1 MKSLLAV
8 LILLFAT
15 TSAYAVTLR
24 PGHPNEVTVT
34 RGDTLWD
41 ISGRFLQHP
50 WEWPQLWRANPQIK
64 NPHLIY
70 PGDRLSLKW
79 VNGQPTLVHTRGKRS
94 GSAIPT
100 VDYRH
105 LEKFLMRPYLLDKPT
120 PDLYVL
126 ELSSFQLQRTR
137 NLPAAV
143 SVLLNVTPDHLD
155 WHASEAEY
163 RESKYRVF
171 DQAAAAVVNRADEA
185 AAKRAERCGRV
196 VTFGLDAPDADQFGI
211 REDEGEKYLACGDA
225 LLLSVRDLALYGIHN
240 QMNALAALA
249 AGTLLGLDRAGM
261 LQVLVEFPGLPHR
274 MQFVARISAVDYIN
288 DSKATNVAAAVASVN
303 SVDGMLVLVAGGDGK
318 GGDFSDLAEAVEGK
332 LRGVVLIGKDAEK
345 IAYALDT
352 VMPVHFAEN
361 MESAVHMAA
370 SCAESDDTVLL
381 APACASLDQ
390 YDNYMARGDAF
401 IAAVEGLR
409 R

>member
-34 RGDTLWD
+34 KGDTLWD

-120 PDLYVL
+120 LETSGYLVAFGDQRLIATTGATAYARKLDPAVSDYVIVRPWKVYRDPETSDPIGRGSLYIGSARV
-126 ELSSFQLQRTR
+126 QRHGDPATLVITDHAMEIR
-137 NLPAAV
+137 EGDKLLPATHDRDNLHHHPSAPV
-143 SVLLNVTPDHLD
+143 SSVRGEIIDVPEGVNVSGQYQTVAINIGAKDGLKPGNVLLIN
-155 WHASEAEY
+155 SAEY
-163 RESKYRVF
+163 KKTDWKRVPLEENRNTEFDNEFARYDIKREERWYDVKQKDPVMIPEEAAGKLLVYRVYDNISF
-171 DQAAAAVVNRADEA
+171 GMIADST
-185 AAKRAERCGRV
+185 R
-196 VTFGLDAPDADQFGI
+196 QI
-211 REDEGEKYLACGDA
+211 R
-225 LLLSVRDLALYGIHN
+225 
-240 QMNALAALA
+240 
-249 AGTLLGLDRAGM
+249 
-261 LQVLVEFPGLPHR
+261 
-274 MQFVARISAVDYIN
+274 
-288 DSKATNVAAAVASVN
+288 
-303 SVDGMLVLVAGGDGK
+303 
-318 GGDFSDLAEAVEGK
+318 
-332 LRGVVLIGKDAEK
+332 IG
-345 IAYALDT
+345 Y
-352 VMPVHFAEN
+352 PVH
-361 MESAVHMAA
+361 S
-370 SCAESDDTVLL
+370 
-381 APACASLDQ
+381 P
-390 YDNYMARGDAF
+390 
-401 IAAVEGLR
+401 
-409 R
+409 